1 MSTTKSRI
9 NVSVP
14 DDVKLALTK
23 LAKRDQLPTAT
34 KAVRLIEMG
43 LELEED
49 EIWDKIA
56 ASRDKKDSKFHTHTE
71 VYES

>member
-1 MSTTKSRI
+1 MSTAKSRI

-34 KAVRLIEMG
+34 KAVRLIELG

-49 EIWDKIA
+49 EVWDRIA
-56 ASRDKKDSKFHTHTE
+56 AARDQVDSKFHKHADVFET
-71 VYES
+71 

>member
-1 MSTTKSRI
+1 MSTAKSRI
-9 NVSVP
+9 NVSVS
-14 DDVKLALTK
+14 DDVKVALTK

-34 KAVRLIEMG
+34 KAVRLIEIG

-56 ASRDKKDSKFHTHTE
+56 ASRDQEVSRFHTHTE
-71 VYES
+71 VFET

>member
-1 MSTTKSRI
+1 MSTAKSRI

-14 DDVKLALTK
+14 DDIKVALTK

-43 LELEED
+43 LELDED

-56 ASRDKKDSKFHTHTE
+56 ASRDQKASKFHTHTE
-71 VYES
+71 VFEK

>member
-1 MSTTKSRI
+1 MSTAKSRI

-14 DDVKLALTK
+14 DDVKQALTR

-49 EIWDKIA
+49 EVWDRIA
-56 ASRDKKDSKFHTHTE
+56 ASRDQKDAKLYTHTE
-71 VYES
+71 VFES

>member
-1 MSTTKSRI
+1 MSTSKSRI

-14 DDVKLALTK
+14 DDVKAALTK

-56 ASRDKKDSKFHTHTE
+56 ANRDQKETKFHTHAE
-71 VYES
+71 VFET

>member
-1 MSTTKSRI
+1 MSTAKSRI

-14 DDVKLALTK
+14 DDVKVALTK

-49 EIWDKIA
+49 EVWDQIA
-56 ASRDKKDSKFHTHTE
+56 ASRDQKASKFHTHTE
-71 VYES
+71 VFET

>member
-1 MSTTKSRI
+1 MSTAKSRI

-14 DDVKLALTK
+14 DDVKAALTK

-34 KAVRLIEMG
+34 KVARLIEKG

-49 EIWDKIA
+49 EIWDEIA
-56 ASRDKKDSKFHTHTE
+56 VNRDKKDSKFHTHAE
-71 VYES
+71 AFKS

>member
-1 MSTTKSRI
+1 MSTVKSRI

-14 DDVKLALTK
+14 DDVRVALTK

-34 KAVRLIEMG
+34 KAVRLIELG

-49 EIWDKIA
+49 AVWDKIA
-56 ASRDKKDSKFHTHTE
+56 ANRDLSASKFHPHTE
-71 VYES
+71 VFGA

>member
-1 MSTTKSRI
+1 MSTAKSRI

-14 DDVKLALTK
+14 DDVKAALIK

-34 KAVRLIEMG
+34 KAVRLIELG

-49 EIWDKIA
+49 DIWDKIA
-56 ASRDKKDSKFHTHTE
+56 AGRDRTDSRFHTHAQ
-71 VYES
+71 VFES

>member
-1 MSTTKSRI
+1 MSTAKSRI

-14 DDVKLALTK
+14 DDVKVALTR

-43 LELEED
+43 LELDED
-49 EIWDKIA
+49 EIWDEIA
-56 ASRDKKDSKFHTHTE
+56 ANRDRKVSEFHTHTE
-71 VYES
+71 VFDT

>member
-1 MSTTKSRI
+1 MSTAKSRI

-14 DDVKLALTK
+14 DDVKAALTK

-34 KAVRLIEMG
+34 KAVRLIELG

-49 EIWDKIA
+49 EIWDEIA
-56 ASRDKKDSKFHTHTE
+56 ANRDKKDSKFYTHTE
-71 VYES
+71 VFET

>member
-1 MSTTKSRI
+1 MSTAKSRI

-14 DDVKLALTK
+14 DDVKIALTK

-56 ASRDKKDSKFHTHTE
+56 AARDLKDSKFHTHTE
-71 VYES
+71 VFES

>member
-1 MSTTKSRI
+1 MSTAKSRI

-14 DDVKLALTK
+14 DDVKAALTR

-34 KAVRLIEMG
+34 KAVRLIELG

-49 EIWDKIA
+49 EIWDRIA
-56 ASRDKKDSKFHTHTE
+56 ASRDQKDSKLHTHTE
-71 VYES
+71 VFEP

>member
-1 MSTTKSRI
+1 MSTAKSRI
-9 NVSVP
+9 NVSIP
-14 DDVKLALTK
+14 DDVKVALTR

-56 ASRDKKDSKFHTHTE
+56 SNRDPKVSKFHTHTE
-71 VYES
+71 VFET

>member
-14 DDVKLALTK
+14 DDVKVALTK
-23 LAKRDQLPTAT
+23 LAKRDQIPTAT
-34 KAVRLIEMG
+34 KAIRLIEMG

-49 EIWDKIA
+49 AVWDKIA
-56 ASRDKKDSKFHTHTE
+56 AARDKKTSKFHTHAE
-71 VYES
+71 VFET

>member
-1 MSTTKSRI
+1 MSTAKSRI

-14 DDVKLALTK
+14 DDVKAALTK

-34 KAVRLIEMG
+34 KAVRLIELG

-49 EIWDKIA
+49 EIWDEVA
-56 ASRDKKDSKFHTHTE
+56 ASRDKKDTKFYTHKE
-71 VYES
+71 VFGS

>member
-1 MSTTKSRI
+1 MSTAKSRI

-14 DDVKLALTK
+14 DDVKVALTK

-56 ASRDKKDSKFHTHTE
+56 ANRDRKVSKFHTHTE
-71 VYES
+71 VFET

>member
-1 MSTTKSRI
+1 MSTAKSRI

-14 DDVKLALTK
+14 DDVKAALTE

-34 KAVRLIEMG
+34 KAERLIELG
-43 LELEED
+43 LEMEED

-56 ASRDKKDSKFHTHTE
+56 ASRDHKLSKFHTHTE
-71 VYES
+71 VFDN

>member
-1 MSTTKSRI
+1 MSTAKSRI
-9 NVSVP
+9 KISVP
-14 DDVKLALTK
+14 DDVKVALTR

-43 LELEED
+43 LELDED

-56 ASRDKKDSKFHTHTE
+56 ANRDHKISKFHTHTE
-71 VYES
+71 VFET

>member
-1 MSTTKSRI
+1 MSTAKSRI

-14 DDVKLALTK
+14 DDVKAALTK

-56 ASRDKKDSKFHTHTE
+56 AGRDQKASKFHKHTE
-71 VYES
+71 VFES

>member
-1 MSTTKSRI
+1 MSTAKSRI

-14 DDVKLALTK
+14 DDVKVALTR

-34 KAVRLIEMG
+34 KAVRLMELG

-56 ASRDKKDSKFHTHTE
+56 ADRDQKVSKFHTHTE
-71 VYES
+71 VFET

>member
-1 MSTTKSRI
+1 MSTIKSRI

-14 DDVKLALTK
+14 DDVKVALTK
-23 LAKRDQLPTAT
+23 LARRDQLPTAT
-34 KAVRLIEMG
+34 KAVRLIELG

-56 ASRDKKDSKFHTHTE
+56 ANRDLSVSKFHTHTE
-71 VYES
+71 VFET